1 MFLAF
6 LGFGLG
12 MGLIFPLF
20 ANLFVNWKP
29 GMLGWFVVACI
40 LAGVSIGVFNYW
52 LLKKMLL
59 QRLHRIGE
67 VANAISHND
76 ISKQCTLESHD
87 FIGEMANSFNHM
99 TANLRSMVKRIAGVS
114 EQLNQATDQMT
125 GVIAQ
130 TESGVSEQ
138 QKGSDRLV
146 ETIGAL
152 NQSAV
157 QTAEHTDQALSA
169 AKSAESATQSG
180 NRVVQGT
187 VAAITR
193 LADEVEATAKVIQRL
208 HEDTEGIGTV
218 LDVIKDIAEQTNLL
232 ALNAAIEAARAGE
245 NGRGFAV
252 VADQV
257 RVLASKT
264 QDSTSEIEAM
274 IARLQDGSVK
284 AVEVMRQGQSQ
295 AHESVG
301 QANEA
306 GSALEAIAEAVATI
320 TQRNQNI
327 AQSAQTQS
335 QQTAEMK
342 DQVAS
347 IGRIAQTVA
356 EGAHQTQ
363 LTNQSVDEHAQALQ
377 TLIREFRF

>member
-1 MFLAF
+1 
-6 LGFGLG
+6 

-99 TANLRSMVKRIAGVS
+99 TANLCGMVKRIAGVS

-125 GVIAQ
+125 GVIEQ
-130 TESGVSEQ
+130 TESGVTEQ
-138 QKGSDRLV
+138 QSGSDRLV
-146 ETIGAL
+146 QAIADL
-152 NQSAV
+152 NQSAA

-180 NRVVQGT
+180 NREVQGT
-187 VAAITR
+187 VTAITQ

-208 HEDTEGIGTV
+208 HKDTEGIGTV

-264 QDSTSEIEAM
+264 QDSTSEIEGM
-274 IARLQDGSVK
+274 IARLQEGSVK
-284 AVEVMRQGQSQ
+284 AVKVMEQGQAQ
-295 AHESVG
+295 AHDSVN
-301 QANEA
+301 QAQEA
-306 GSALEAIAEAVATI
+306 GAALHAIAEAVTTI
-320 TQRNQNI
+320 TQRNQQI

-335 QQTAEMK
+335 QQTSDMK
-342 DQVAS
+342 DQVAA
-347 IGRIAQTVA
+347 IGHIAQTVA
-356 EGAHQTQ
+356 DGAHQTK
-363 LTNQSVDEHAQALQ
+363 LTNRSVDEHAEALQ